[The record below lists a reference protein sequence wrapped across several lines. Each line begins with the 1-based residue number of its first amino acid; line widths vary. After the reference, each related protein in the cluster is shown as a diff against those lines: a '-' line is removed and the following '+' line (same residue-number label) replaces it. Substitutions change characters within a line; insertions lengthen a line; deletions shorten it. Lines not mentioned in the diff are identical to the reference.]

1 MEALIG
7 LHFYEKNHM
16 DMCLALAQLL
26 AKEALRNVLLFCGV
40 LTAIVS
46 MYMVLARSA
55 NRCFELKAQPPAGSA
70 QYPVISRYPTPS
82 WLPLNFT
89 GPSQ

>member
-1 MEALIG
+1 MEAPIG

-46 MYMVLARSA
+46 MYMVLALA
-55 NRCFELKAQPPAGSA
+55 A
-70 QYPVISRYPTPS
+70 PTGVS
-82 WLPLNFT
+82 N
-89 GPSQ
+89 